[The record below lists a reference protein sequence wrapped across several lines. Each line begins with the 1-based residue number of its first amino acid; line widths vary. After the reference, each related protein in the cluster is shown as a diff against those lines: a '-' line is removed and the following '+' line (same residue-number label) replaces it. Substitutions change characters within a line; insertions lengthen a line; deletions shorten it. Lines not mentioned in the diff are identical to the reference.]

1 MRYLFAVLSL
11 VALYAQSARVGGNGE
26 RFLVLV
32 PMVGAGTFQ
41 DPKRPAFLREAGV
54 AFRYQLSDDGA
65 TAIAEVSPRGP
76 LEMVRLEERMKGD
89 SRVKVF
95 KPHKDKAVDVVAEVK
110 KVKKDFDLDSFAKHG
125 AGTAAP

>member
-1 MRYLFAVLSL
+1 MRYFLAVLSL
-11 VALYAQSARVGGNGE
+11 MAVSAQSARIGGNGE

-32 PMVGAGTFQ
+32 PMVGAGTFE

-76 LEMVRLEERMKGD
+76 LEMVKLEERN
-89 SRVKVF
+89 RQT
-95 KPHKDKAVDVVAEVK
+95 KPSCR
-110 KVKKDFDLDSFAKHG
+110 DLLLG
-125 AGTAAP
+125 ARLEGWQRRHAG

>member
-1 MRYLFAVLSL
+1 MRYFLAVLSL
-11 VALYAQSARVGGNGE
+11 MAVSAQSARIGGNGE

-32 PMVGAGTFQ
+32 PMVGAGTFE

-76 LEMVRLEERMKGD
+76 LEMVKLEERLKTD
-89 SRVKVF
+89 SRAKVF
-95 KPHKDKAVDVVAEVK
+95 KPHKDKAADVVTEVK
-110 KVKKDFDLDSFAKHG
+110 KVKKDFDLDSFGKHG
-125 AGTAAP
+125 AGATP